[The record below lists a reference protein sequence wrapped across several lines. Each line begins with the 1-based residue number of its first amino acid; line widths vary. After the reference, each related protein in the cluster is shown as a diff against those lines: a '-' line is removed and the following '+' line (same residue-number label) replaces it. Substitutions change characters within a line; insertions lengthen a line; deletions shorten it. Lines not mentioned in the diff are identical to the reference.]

1 MEITLDTKIA
11 DLLKEYPFLEE
22 ELIKINPKFKKLKNP
37 ILRRT
42 VAKIASVKQAAVVGG
57 MDPVDLVN
65 QLRSLVG
72 QEPLAVEV
80 QRQSQEIRPDWSFET
95 PSITLDADKLLDE
108 GKNPLAEVTKELKSL
123 PKGSVLVLTSDF
135 KPEPLIDTL
144 KEKGYKV
151 FCDESTDQVKTYISS

>member
-42 VAKIASVKQAAVVGG
+42 VAKIASVKQAAAVGG

-80 QRQSQEIRPDWSFET
+80 QQQSQEIRPEWSFET
-95 PSITLDADKLLDE
+95 PSIILDANKLLDD
-108 GKNPLAEVTKELKSL
+108 GKNPLAEVMKELKVL
-123 PKGSVLVLTSDF
+123 PKGSVLLLTSDF

-151 FCDESTDQVKTYISS
+151 FCDESSDQVKMYVKS